1 MKVRAVLLDALGT
14 LLELEPPA
22 SALRAELSARFGL
35 RVDAAGAERAMAA
48 EMAYYRAHHQ
58 EGRDRES
65 LDRLRGRCAEVVRAE
80 LGEVAARLDAVE
92 LQEALLASLRFKTY
106 PEVPPALERLRARGC
121 RLVVVSNWDCSLP
134 DVLARAGLA
143 ERVDGVV
150 TSAQVGAAKPSPA
163 IFARALAV
171 AETPPAAAVH
181 VGDSLRED
189 VEGARASGI
198 AAVLVVR
205 GGAGAGVAPPADVRV
220 IRSLAELGELAGA
233 AP

>member
-1 MKVRAVLLDALGT
+1 MKLRAVLLDALGT

-22 SALRAELSARFGL
+22 PALRAELAARFGL
-35 RVDAAGAERAMAA
+35 RIDAAGTERAMAA
-48 EMAYYRAHHQ
+48 EMAYYRANHQ

-65 LDRLRGRCAEVVRAE
+65 LDRLRRRCAEVLRTE
-80 LGEVAARLDAVE
+80 LGEEAARLDAVE
-92 LQEALLASLRFKTY
+92 LQEALLASLRFRAY
-106 PEVPPALERLRARGC
+106 PEVPAALERLRAEGC

-134 DVLARAGLA
+134 DVLAGAGLA
-143 ERVDGVV
+143 DHVDGVI

-171 AETPPAAAVH
+171 AGAQAAAAMH

-205 GGAGAGVAPPADVRV
+205 GGAGPGVAPPADVRV
-220 IRSLAELGELAGA
+220 IRSLAELG

>member
-1 MKVRAVLLDALGT
+1 
-14 LLELEPPA
+14 LLELKPPA
-22 SALRAELSARFGL
+22 PALRAELAARFEL
-35 RVDAAGAERAMAA
+35 RVDAADAERAMAA

-65 LDRLRGRCAEVVRAE
+65 LGRLRARCTEVVRAE
-80 LGEVAARLDAVE
+80 LGEGATRLDAVE
-92 LQEALLASLRFKTY
+92 LQEALLASLRFEAY
-106 PEVPPALERLRARGC
+106 PEVPAALERLRAAGC

-134 DVLARAGLA
+134 DVLARAELA
-143 ERVDGVV
+143 QRVDGVI
-150 TSAQVGAAKPSPA
+150 TSAQLRAAKPSPA

-171 AETPPAAAVH
+171 AGAPPAAAVH

-205 GGAGAGVAPPADVRV
+205 AGADAAVALPRDVRV
-220 IRSLAELGELAGA
+220 IRSLEELAELAGD